1 MVRAQ
6 FELSYFII
14 LYYGLFYPFLE
25 LLETDFELLQ
35 LALPQCLR
43 QRLRTLSIDNATI
56 YHSDGFEGLERHAPY
71 DGILV
76 TAAPKEIPQVLLD
89 QLADGGRIVAPVG
102 LDLNQ
107 DLKIIDKSENGLVE
121 RNAEKVRFVPL
132 VSGKT

>member
-1 MVRAQ
+1 M
-6 FELSYFII
+6 
-14 LYYGLFYPFLE
+14 
-25 LLETDFELLQ
+25 
-35 LALPQCLR
+35 
-43 QRLRTLSIDNATI
+43 
-56 YHSDGFEGLERHAPY
+56 
-71 DGILV
+71 
-76 TAAPKEIPQVLLD
+76 LD